1 MSKLITASMDGKL
14 AWRERLM
21 MKLHLLA
28 CDPCANFLKQVTFI
42 RTALGHAARNL
53 GEYDEAISLSPDARH
68 RIKVHSQ
75 PPEQFEKCRTW
86 FGCQL
91 TQVKQRIVVDDR
103 SRL

>member
-1 MSKLITASMDGKL
+1 MKHTHEKHARSHFWPIPECREMSKLITASLDAKL
-14 AWRERLM
+14 AWRERLL

-68 RIKVHSQ
+68 RIKSALATARAV
-75 PPEQFEKCRTW
+75 
-86 FGCQL
+86 
-91 TQVKQRIVVDDR
+91 
-103 SRL
+103 

>member
-1 MSKLITASMDGKL
+1 MKHTHGKHIRTRFWPILECREMSKLITASMDGKL

-68 RIKVHSQ
+68 RIKSALATARAV
-75 PPEQFEKCRTW
+75 
-86 FGCQL
+86 
-91 TQVKQRIVVDDR
+91 
-103 SRL
+103 